1 MCDGPIW
8 RKAFSASHMARLNR
22 AVLPG
27 CEMVSWPGGW
37 FISQVGDSS
46 VWLSH
51 REEMEKEFFRYSP
64 GLSARS
70 ITRAINS
77 SAKLKVG
84 ELLWG
89 KQAKI
94 QANVSWSP
102 SFNLI
107 RMNPLFP
114 KKTLTPTLPQP
125 DWNKSGVASCEELK
139 QRTGSRVLI
148 FGLVVYCR
156 TREPVQVL
164 D

>member
-8 RKAFSASHMARLNR
+8 RKALSASHMD
-22 AVLPG
+22 VVPG

-70 ITRAINS
+70 ITWAINS

-102 SFNLI
+102 SFHLV
-107 RMNPLFP
+107 RMNHLFP
-114 KKTLTPTLPQP
+114 KKMLTSTLPQS
-125 DWNKSGVASCEELK
+125 DWNKSGVASCEEIK
-139 QRTGSRVLI
+139 RRTGSRVLI

-156 TREPVQVL
+156 TWEPV
-164 D
+164 